1 MGKSDAKEP
10 VRDTAT
16 LSSNLSE
23 LDNLLAELSSSEFV
37 SDQQPANGMT
47 LLLILLFFYSLM

>member
-37 SDQQPANGMT
+37 SDQQPANGVT
-47 LLLILLFFYSLM
+47 LLLILLFFTV